1 MAEYNINTEF
11 EKLKIINSEKDIPYF
26 SFKNRIFYA
35 KPCNIYDGDTF
46 SIIFD
51 FKGEIMKYRCRC
63 IGYDTAEIKPKKSAP
78 NREYEKELAHN
89 AKDRFSELL
98 QKHETGL
105 VKVECLD
112 FDKYGR
118 ILVNVW
124 NCVDEQTINSIMI
137 SEGHGKA
144 YDGGT
149 KEVW

>member
-63 IGYDTAEIKPKKSAP
+63 LGYDTAEMKPKKSVP
-78 NREYEKELAHN
+78 NREYEKELAHK
-89 AKDRFSELL
+89 AKDRFTELL